1 MDMIGI
7 GNGNGDGNHFT
18 LLAAGDAHYH
28 VDISC
33 DSDWAVQDCASASHF
48 VCHCCSLGIGC
59 WCWGLSWE
67 PLSSSVVGFQQD
79 CTVRG
84 REVSIMV
91 FERMQTGDR

>member
-33 DSDWAVQDCASASHF
+33 DSDWAVQDCASCF
-48 VCHCCSLGIGC
+48 SLCLPLLFSGDWLLVLGFELGAPQFKC
-59 WCWGLSWE
+59 GWFPARLYCTRSRGKHYGL
-67 PLSSSVVGFQQD
+67 
-79 CTVRG
+79 
-84 REVSIMV
+84 
-91 FERMQTGDR
+91 